1 MIILSMVLT
10 FVSASVIMYVKTN
23 EWMEQDVRNEAQY
36 VRLLLEQTTDS
47 GWEEQAGTFT
57 TSRITIL
64 NEDGTVQYDSGRFRR
79 ARKDR
84 PVCIVRLAKLFAYAQ
99 HPAIACRAR
108 RHAQAP
114 TSLLPGAQRYA
125 NLA

>member
-1 MIILSMVLT
+1 MRKRILNYVGFMIILSMVLT

-64 NEDGTVQYDSGRFRR
+64 NETELFSMI
-79 ARKDR
+79 RKKILQQWEIIR
-84 PVCIVRLAKLFAYAQ
+84 IVRK
-99 HPAIACRAR
+99 
-108 RHAQAP
+108 
-114 TSLLPGAQRYA
+114 
-125 NLA
+125 

>member
-1 MIILSMVLT
+1 MRKRILNYVGFMIILSMVLT

-57 TSRITIL
+57 TSRMKTELFSMIRKKIL
-64 NEDGTVQYDSGRFRR
+64 QQWEIIR
-79 ARKDR
+79 
-84 PVCIVRLAKLFAYAQ
+84 IVRK
-99 HPAIACRAR
+99 
-108 RHAQAP
+108 
-114 TSLLPGAQRYA
+114 
-125 NLA
+125 

>member
-1 MIILSMVLT
+1 MRKRILNYVGFMIILSMVLT

-64 NEDGTVQYDSGRFRR
+64 NEDGTVQYDSEEDSEQWEIIRIVPEVKQAMEEGKEKPFVS
-79 ARKDR
+79 RKPYQKR
-84 PVCIVRLAKLFAYAQ
+84 PFIM
-99 HPAIACRAR
+99 P
-108 RHAQAP
+108 
-114 TSLLPGAQRYA
+114 
-125 NLA
+125 

>member
-1 MIILSMVLT
+1 MRKRILNYVGFMIILSMVLT

-64 NEDGTVQYDSGRFRR
+64 NEDGTVQYDSEEDSATMGNH
-79 ARKDR
+79 KDR
-84 PVCIVRLAKLFAYAQ
+84 PEVKQAMEEGEEIG
-99 HPAIACRAR
+99 RA
-108 RHAQAP
+108 HV
-114 TSLLPGAQRYA
+114 
-125 NLA
+125 